1 MWTSF
6 QDLGALV
13 LPLTAT
19 ASSIFAGWII
29 LRFLWRTYQLSP
41 IPQPESSS
49 LLFGNLYDTLSSV
62 AQWHETGTYP
72 EPFLSYVKRFGNAVR
87 CREVLGYSVMFTDPK
102 AIQYLFS
109 TNGNNYHRTGFIE
122 NYLANFTFGPGLLST
137 RGAVHDNYRK
147 MLNPLFSSSQIK
159 SFIPIFEAQARYTCD
174 TIFARAA
181 TSKEPINLYTAFSDL
196 TLRVI
201 GLAGFG
207 FNFEDH
213 PEAREAYQMIQQEL
227 SPLTIL
233 GLALIPGFVNLPIP
247 AYIRRRKAQ
256 AILRRVVNV
265 VIEQKLAQK
274 TTDDK
279 PKDLLDLILPNSTT
293 QEAIIHTMTFL
304 SAGHETSSAGLC
316 WIFATICDRPD
327 VIQRIRQE
335 YKNVIA
341 KHGSLSTWEALSQ
354 LTYTMAVIQE
364 TLRLNGVTHTLLPR
378 IPIKDDHVPMLDGS
392 SAFIPAGTT
401 VAVNLAALH
410 RHPKHWTN
418 ADAFIPERFLEGT
431 PEWDADLKLRDGK
444 PHAFY
449 YIPFSI
455 GSTNCI
461 GQRFALAEIQVIVAT
476 IVSKFDIKLTP
487 AADLRH
493 KHNGTTLT
501 PVKLEVTIQ
510 ISEGGALPAA

>member
-1 MWTSF
+1 IFRFDIASNW
-6 QDLGALV
+6 LGRL
-13 LPLTAT
+13 
-19 ASSIFAGWII
+19 WI
-29 LRFLWRTYQLSP
+29 QL
-41 IPQPESSS
+41 
-49 LLFGNLYDTLSSV
+49 
-62 AQWHETGTYP
+62 
-72 EPFLSYVKRFGNAVR
+72 
-87 CREVLGYSVMFTDPK
+87 
-102 AIQYLFS
+102 
-109 TNGNNYHRTGFIE
+109 
-122 NYLANFTFGPGLLST
+122 
-137 RGAVHDNYRK
+137 
-147 MLNPLFSSSQIK
+147 
-159 SFIPIFEAQARYTCD
+159 
-174 TIFARAA
+174 
-181 TSKEPINLYTAFSDL
+181 
-196 TLRVI
+196 
-201 GLAGFG
+201 
-207 FNFEDH
+207 EDH

-256 AILRRVVNV
+256 AILRRVVNEV
-265 VIEQKLAQK
+265 TEQKLAQK

-304 SAGHETSSAGLC
+304 SAGHETSSAGLS

-392 SAFIPAGTT
+392 SVFIPAGTT
-401 VAVNLAALH
+401 VADNLAALH

-418 ADAFIPERFLEGT
+418 VDAFIPERFLEGT
-431 PEWDADLKLRDGK
+431 PEWDADLKLHDGK